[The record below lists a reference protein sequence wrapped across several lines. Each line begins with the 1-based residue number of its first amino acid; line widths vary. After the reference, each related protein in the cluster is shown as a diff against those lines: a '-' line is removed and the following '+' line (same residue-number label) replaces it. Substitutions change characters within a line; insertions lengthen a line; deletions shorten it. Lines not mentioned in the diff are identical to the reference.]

1 MTNSEA
7 KLKEAVTDAFESAED
22 APPFERV
29 WQAAVNRHRLSQRR
43 YRSIAIAA
51 AVAVVA
57 IVVLNYQ
64 ALRQDEM
71 QYIEV
76 AELLGST
83 SWVSPSDVL
92 LPEVQTDLYEGLPVL
107 MESTVPAGGALL

>member
-1 MTNSEA
+1 MTYSET
-7 KLKEAVTDAFESAED
+7 KLKEAVTDAFESADD

-29 WQAAVNRHRLSQRR
+29 WQAAVHRHRLSRRR

-51 AVAVVA
+51 AVAAVA
-57 IVVLNYQ
+57 VIVLNYQ

-71 QYIEV
+71 HYIEI

-92 LPEVQTDLYEGLPVL
+92 WPERQIDLYEELPVL
-107 MESTVPAGGALL
+107 IESTDPAGGALL

>member
-1 MTNSEA
+1 MTHSETR
-7 KLKEAVTDAFESAED
+7 LKDAVTEAFQSAAD
-22 APPFERV
+22 APPFARV
-29 WQAAVNRHRLSQRR
+29 WQAAEDQHRLSQRR

-57 IVVLNYQ
+57 AIVLNNQ
-64 ALRQDEM
+64 TLRQDEM

-92 LPEVQTDLYEGLPVL
+92 WPERQIDLYEELPVL
-107 MESTVPAGGALL
+107 IESTDPAGGALL